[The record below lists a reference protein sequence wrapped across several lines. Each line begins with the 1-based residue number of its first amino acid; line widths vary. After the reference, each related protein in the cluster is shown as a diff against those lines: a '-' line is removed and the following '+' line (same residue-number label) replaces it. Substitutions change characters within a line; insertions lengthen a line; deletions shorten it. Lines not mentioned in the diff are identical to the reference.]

1 MKKYWTELLITSL
14 KDNEIFVF
22 GSNPEGRHGAG
33 SAKAAIKFGAKY
45 GKGRGLQGKT
55 YAIPTKNLTPNFY
68 EKEKGILYKK
78 YGNKSLTIEQIK
90 ENIAELYQAAKE
102 NPEKDFLI
110 AYTIDFLNKE
120 QTKFKEGLNGYNSF
134 EMLTMFLEQPEIP
147 SNIVFH
153 ESYFI
158 TLKRMLFKQID
169 LIFQKE
175 NENLIKNLNE
185 KQIETLLN
193 NDLTEDFFV
202 NFWNSILEENKI
214 TLEDLE
220 INEIKNNKNIQAI
233 LNLLLKLDEIKRF
246 NFDDIFEE
254 SYLKSNK
261 NILDFLKNVKK
272 LSNGY
277 PTLFTYANVGFYSVN
292 HFLLAQK
299 ALFFQRSD
307 LFHEIIEAHFLNEQQ
322 FNQYCEEKNKQI
334 EENSLFEIKDK
345 WKKEKSIEM
354 FLLGQELKF
363 NHQPELK
370 DFFVQ
375 NKDKFSE
382 LLIKKL
388 NIKTISKIFEEVNNK
403 TINKHKNYTF

>member
-33 SAKAAIKFGAKY
+33 SAKAAMKFGAKY
-45 GKGRGLQGKT
+45 GKGRGLQGQT

-68 EKEKGILYKK
+68 EKDKDILYKK
-78 YGNKSLTIEQIK
+78 HGNKSLTIEQIK
-90 ENIAELYQAAKE
+90 ENIAELYQVAKE
-102 NPEKDFLI
+102 NPEKNFLI

-158 TLKRMLFKQID
+158 TLKKMLFKQID

-246 NFDDIFEE
+246 NFDDILEE

-261 NILDFLKNVKK
+261 NVLDFFKNVKK
-272 LSNGY
+272 LSNSY
-277 PTLFTYANVGFYSVN
+277 PTLFTYANVCFYSVN

-299 ALFFQRSD
+299 ALFFNKND
-307 LFHEIIEAHFLNEQQ
+307 LFHEIIESHFLNEQQ
-322 FNQYCEEKNKQI
+322 FNQYCEEKNIQI
-334 EENSLFEIKDK
+334 EENSTFEIKDK
-345 WKKEKSIEM
+345 WKKEKSVEM
-354 FLLGQELKF
+354 FLLGQQLKF
-363 NHQPELK
+363 NHQKELK
-370 DFFVQ
+370 DFFIQ
-375 NKDKFSE
+375 NKNKFSE

-388 NIKTISKIFEEVNNK
+388 NIKTISKTFEEVNNEK
-403 TINKHKNYTF
+403 INKNKSYTI

>member
-14 KDNEIFVF
+14 KENEIFVF
-22 GSNPEGRHGAG
+22 GSNPEGRHGVG
-33 SAKAAIKFGAKY
+33 SAKAAMKFGAKY
-45 GKGRGLQGKT
+45 GKGRGLQGQT

-68 EKEKGILYKK
+68 EKDKDILYKK

-90 ENIAELYQAAKE
+90 ENIAELYQVAKE

-158 TLKRMLFKQID
+158 TLKKMLFKQID

-246 NFDDIFEE
+246 NFDDILEE

-261 NILDFLKNVKK
+261 NVLDFFKNVKK
-272 LSNGY
+272 LSNSY
-277 PTLFTYANVGFYSVN
+277 PTLFTYANVCFYSVN

-299 ALFFQRSD
+299 ALFFNKND
-307 LFHEIIEAHFLNEQQ
+307 LFHEIIESHFLNEQQ
-322 FNQYCEEKNKQI
+322 FNQYCEEKNTQI
-334 EENSLFEIKDK
+334 EENSTFEIKNK
-345 WKKEKSIEM
+345 WKKEKSVEM
-354 FLLGQELKF
+354 FSLGQQLKF
-363 NHQPELK
+363 NHQKELK
-370 DFFVQ
+370 DFFIQ
-375 NKDKFSE
+375 NKNKFSE

-388 NIKTISKIFEEVNNK
+388 NIKTISKTFEEVNNEK
-403 TINKHKNYTF
+403 INKNKSFTI